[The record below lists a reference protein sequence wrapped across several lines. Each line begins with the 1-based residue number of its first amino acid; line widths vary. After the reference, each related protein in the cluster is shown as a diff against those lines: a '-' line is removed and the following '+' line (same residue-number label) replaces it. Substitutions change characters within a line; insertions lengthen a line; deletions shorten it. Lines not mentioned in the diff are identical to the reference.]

1 MEIRELRYFLAI
13 AREQSISKAA
23 EALYMTQP
31 SLSRQM
37 QNLEKELGKQL
48 FVRGSKKIEL
58 TEAGFLLQKRA
69 EEMLALYEKTQA
81 ELAAPEECAGEIRIG
96 GGESFC
102 VSFVARLATK
112 MQRENPRVV
121 FHFFSGDTQD
131 VTEKRIF
138 ATSAKRHVGRSHA
151 KGQSPRTKGAYHPA
165 GSERKTAHPLPARRQ
180 KQGTFRLVFGRGGA
194 GHQGDVQSA
203 VQRFPAR
210 ARGNGLCG
218 GTGQDHQHDGRE
230 RAVFPSSGSSPR
242 IHPCGGMEEKPD
254 LFPPRAEIFTDA
266 QRRTFPAIKKGS
278 GNLPEPFQFAYS
290 KDLYRAMMSSL
301 VGSFGLPG
309 RQASSMA
316 DCAKKSRSS
325 SLTMFFRSAGIPTS

>member
-23 EALYMTQP
+23 ESLYMTQP

-69 EEMLALYEKTQA
+69 EETLALYEKTQA

-131 VTEKRIF
+131 VTEKLE
-138 ATSAKRHVGRSHA
+138 
-151 KGQSPRTKGAYHPA
+151 KGLIDFGI
-165 GSERKTAHPLPARRQ
+165 
-180 KQGTFRLVFGRGGA
+180 LVE
-194 GHQGDVQSA
+194 
-203 VQRFPAR
+203 P
-210 ARGNGLCG
+210 
-218 GTGQDHQHDGRE
+218 
-230 RAVFPSSGSSPR
+230 
-242 IHPCGGMEEKPD
+242 
-254 LFPPRAEIFTDA
+254 AEISRYEFLRLPQKDTWGVLMRKDSPLA
-266 QRRTFPAIKKGS
+266 QKERITPQDLSGKPLIRSLHAVKNRELSAWFSGEEPQDVRATYNLLYNASLLVREGMGYAVGLDRIINTTGESELCFRPLDPPLESTLAVAWKKNQIFSRPAQKF
-278 GNLPEPFQFAYS
+278 LQMLRDE
-290 KDLYRAMMSSL
+290 LSL
-301 VGSFGLPG
+301 
-309 RQASSMA
+309 Q
-316 DCAKKSRSS
+316 
-325 SLTMFFRSAGIPTS
+325 

>member
-1 MEIRELRYFLAI
+1 MEYCDIIRKRRRNMEIRELRYFLAI

-131 VTEKRIF
+131 VTEKLE
-138 ATSAKRHVGRSHA
+138 
-151 KGQSPRTKGAYHPA
+151 KGLIDFGI
-165 GSERKTAHPLPARRQ
+165 
-180 KQGTFRLVFGRGGA
+180 LVE
-194 GHQGDVQSA
+194 
-203 VQRFPAR
+203 P
-210 ARGNGLCG
+210 
-218 GTGQDHQHDGRE
+218 
-230 RAVFPSSGSSPR
+230 
-242 IHPCGGMEEKPD
+242 
-254 LFPPRAEIFTDA
+254 AEISRYEFLRLPQKDTWGVLMRKDSPLA
-266 QRRTFPAIKKGS
+266 QKERITPQDLSGKPLIRSLHAVKNRELSAWFSGEEPQDIRATYNLLYNASLLVREGMGYAVGLDRIINTTGESELCFRPLDPPLESTLAVAWKKNQIFSRPAQKF
-278 GNLPEPFQFAYS
+278 LQMLRDE
-290 KDLYRAMMSSL
+290 LSL
-301 VGSFGLPG
+301 
-309 RQASSMA
+309 Q
-316 DCAKKSRSS
+316 
-325 SLTMFFRSAGIPTS
+325 

>member
-23 EALYMTQP
+23 ESLYMTQP

-58 TEAGFLLQKRA
+58 TGAGFLLQKRA

-131 VTEKRIF
+131 VTEKLE
-138 ATSAKRHVGRSHA
+138 
-151 KGQSPRTKGAYHPA
+151 KGLIDFGI
-165 GSERKTAHPLPARRQ
+165 
-180 KQGTFRLVFGRGGA
+180 LVE
-194 GHQGDVQSA
+194 
-203 VQRFPAR
+203 P
-210 ARGNGLCG
+210 
-218 GTGQDHQHDGRE
+218 
-230 RAVFPSSGSSPR
+230 
-242 IHPCGGMEEKPD
+242 
-254 LFPPRAEIFTDA
+254 AEISRYEFLRLPQKDTWGVLMRKDSPLA
-266 QRRTFPAIKKGS
+266 QKERITPQDLSGKPLIRSLHAVKNRELSAWFSGEEPQDVRATYNLLYNASLLVREGMGYAVGLDRIINTTGESELCFRPLDPPLESTLAVAWKKNQIFSRPAQKF
-278 GNLPEPFQFAYS
+278 LQMFRDE
-290 KDLYRAMMSSL
+290 LSL
-301 VGSFGLPG
+301 
-309 RQASSMA
+309 Q
-316 DCAKKSRSS
+316 
-325 SLTMFFRSAGIPTS
+325 

>member
-48 FVRGSKKIEL
+48 FARGSKKIEL

-131 VTEKRIF
+131 VTEKLE
-138 ATSAKRHVGRSHA
+138 
-151 KGQSPRTKGAYHPA
+151 KGLIDFGI
-165 GSERKTAHPLPARRQ
+165 
-180 KQGTFRLVFGRGGA
+180 LVE
-194 GHQGDVQSA
+194 
-203 VQRFPAR
+203 P
-210 ARGNGLCG
+210 
-218 GTGQDHQHDGRE
+218 
-230 RAVFPSSGSSPR
+230 
-242 IHPCGGMEEKPD
+242 
-254 LFPPRAEIFTDA
+254 AEISRYEFLRLPQKDTWGVLMRKDSPLA
-266 QRRTFPAIKKGS
+266 QKERITPQDLSGKPLIRSLHAVKNRELSAWFSGEEPQNIRATYSLLYNASLLVREGMGYAVGLDRIINTTGESELCFRPLDPPLESTLAVAWKKNQIFSRPAQKF
-278 GNLPEPFQFAYS
+278 LQMLRDE
-290 KDLYRAMMSSL
+290 LSL
-301 VGSFGLPG
+301 
-309 RQASSMA
+309 Q
-316 DCAKKSRSS
+316 
-325 SLTMFFRSAGIPTS
+325 

>member
-23 EALYMTQP
+23 ESLYMTQP

-112 MQRENPRVV
+112 MHRENPRVM

-131 VTEKRIF
+131 VTEKLEKGLIDFGILVEPAEISRYEFLRLPQKDTWGVLMRKDSPLAAKEHILAEDLIHQPLILSHQILGTSELAAWF
-138 ATSAKRHVGRSHA
+138 GTDVSKLKVTAAYELIYNATHFVK
-151 KGQSPRTKGAYHPA
+151 KGIGYAVALDKLVNTTGDSDLCFRPLYPA
-165 GSERKTAHPLPARRQ
+165 MEA
-180 KQGTFRLVFGRGGA
+180 
-194 GHQGDVQSA
+194 
-203 VQRFPAR
+203 
-210 ARGNGLCG
+210 GLCIVWKK
-218 GTGQDHQHDGRE
+218 HQVFSRAAGLFLEQIRREQLHDR
-230 RAVFPSSGSSPR
+230 
-242 IHPCGGMEEKPD
+242 
-254 LFPPRAEIFTDA
+254 
-266 QRRTFPAIKKGS
+266 
-278 GNLPEPFQFAYS
+278 
-290 KDLYRAMMSSL
+290 
-301 VGSFGLPG
+301 
-309 RQASSMA
+309 
-316 DCAKKSRSS
+316 
-325 SLTMFFRSAGIPTS
+325 

>member
-1 MEIRELRYFLAI
+1 MEYCDIIRKRRRNMEIRELRYFLAI

-23 EALYMTQP
+23 ESLYMTQP

-102 VSFVARLATK
+102 VSFIARLATK

-131 VTEKRIF
+131 VTEKLE
-138 ATSAKRHVGRSHA
+138 
-151 KGQSPRTKGAYHPA
+151 KGLIDFGI
-165 GSERKTAHPLPARRQ
+165 
-180 KQGTFRLVFGRGGA
+180 LVE
-194 GHQGDVQSA
+194 
-203 VQRFPAR
+203 P
-210 ARGNGLCG
+210 
-218 GTGQDHQHDGRE
+218 
-230 RAVFPSSGSSPR
+230 
-242 IHPCGGMEEKPD
+242 
-254 LFPPRAEIFTDA
+254 AEISRYEFLRLPQKDTWGVLMRKDSPLA
-266 QRRTFPAIKKGS
+266 QKERITPQDLSGKPLIRSLHAVKNRELSAWFSGEEAQDIRATYNLLYNASLLVREGMGYAVGLDRIINTTGESELCFRPLDPPLESTLAVAWKKNQIFSRPAQKF
-278 GNLPEPFQFAYS
+278 LQMLRDE
-290 KDLYRAMMSSL
+290 LSL
-301 VGSFGLPG
+301 
-309 RQASSMA
+309 Q
-316 DCAKKSRSS
+316 
-325 SLTMFFRSAGIPTS
+325 

>member
-23 EALYMTQP
+23 ESLYMTQP

-81 ELAAPEECAGEIRIG
+81 ELAVPEECAGEIRIG

-131 VTEKRIF
+131 VTEKLE
-138 ATSAKRHVGRSHA
+138 
-151 KGQSPRTKGAYHPA
+151 KGLIDFGI
-165 GSERKTAHPLPARRQ
+165 
-180 KQGTFRLVFGRGGA
+180 LVE
-194 GHQGDVQSA
+194 
-203 VQRFPAR
+203 P
-210 ARGNGLCG
+210 
-218 GTGQDHQHDGRE
+218 
-230 RAVFPSSGSSPR
+230 
-242 IHPCGGMEEKPD
+242 
-254 LFPPRAEIFTDA
+254 AEISRYEFLRLPQKDTWGVLMRKDSPLA
-266 QRRTFPAIKKGS
+266 QKERITPQDLSGKPLIRSLHAVKNRELSAWFSGEEPQNIRATYNLLYNASLLVREGMGYAVGLDRIINTTGESELCFRPLDPPLESTLAVAWKKNQIFSRPAQKF
-278 GNLPEPFQFAYS
+278 LQMLRDE
-290 KDLYRAMMSSL
+290 LSL
-301 VGSFGLPG
+301 
-309 RQASSMA
+309 Q
-316 DCAKKSRSS
+316 
-325 SLTMFFRSAGIPTS
+325 

>member
-1 MEIRELRYFLAI
+1 MEIRELKYFLAI

-23 EALYMTQP
+23 ESLYMTQP

-131 VTEKRIF
+131 VTEKLE
-138 ATSAKRHVGRSHA
+138 
-151 KGQSPRTKGAYHPA
+151 KGLIDFGI
-165 GSERKTAHPLPARRQ
+165 
-180 KQGTFRLVFGRGGA
+180 LVE
-194 GHQGDVQSA
+194 
-203 VQRFPAR
+203 P
-210 ARGNGLCG
+210 
-218 GTGQDHQHDGRE
+218 
-230 RAVFPSSGSSPR
+230 
-242 IHPCGGMEEKPD
+242 
-254 LFPPRAEIFTDA
+254 AEISRYEFLRLPQKDTWGVLMRKDSPLA
-266 QRRTFPAIKKGS
+266 QKERITPQDLSGKPLIRSLHAVKNRELSAWFSGEEAQDIRATYNLLYNASLLVREGMGYAVGLDRIINTTGESELCFRPLDPPLESTLAVAWKK
-278 GNLPEPFQFAYS
+278 N
-290 KDLYRAMMSSL
+290 
-301 VGSFGLPG
+301 
-309 RQASSMA
+309 
-316 DCAKKSRSS
+316 
-325 SLTMFFRSAGIPTS
+325 

>member
-1 MEIRELRYFLAI
+1 MEYCDIIRKRRRNMEIRELRYFLAI

-23 EALYMTQP
+23 ESLYMTQP

-69 EEMLALYEKTQA
+69 EETLALYEKTQA

-131 VTEKRIF
+131 VTEKLE
-138 ATSAKRHVGRSHA
+138 
-151 KGQSPRTKGAYHPA
+151 KGLIDFGI
-165 GSERKTAHPLPARRQ
+165 
-180 KQGTFRLVFGRGGA
+180 LVE
-194 GHQGDVQSA
+194 
-203 VQRFPAR
+203 P
-210 ARGNGLCG
+210 
-218 GTGQDHQHDGRE
+218 
-230 RAVFPSSGSSPR
+230 
-242 IHPCGGMEEKPD
+242 
-254 LFPPRAEIFTDA
+254 AEISRYEFLRLPQKDTWGVLMRKDSPLA
-266 QRRTFPAIKKGS
+266 QKERITPQDLSGKPLIRSLHAVKNRELSAWFSGEEPQDVRATYNLLYNASLLVREGMGYAVGLDRIINTTGESELCFRPLDPPLESTLAVAWKKNQIFSRPAQKF
-278 GNLPEPFQFAYS
+278 LQMLRDE
-290 KDLYRAMMSSL
+290 LSL
-301 VGSFGLPG
+301 
-309 RQASSMA
+309 Q
-316 DCAKKSRSS
+316 
-325 SLTMFFRSAGIPTS
+325 

>member
-1 MEIRELRYFLAI
+1 MEIRELKYFLAI

-23 EALYMTQP
+23 ESLYMTQP

-131 VTEKRIF
+131 VTEKLE
-138 ATSAKRHVGRSHA
+138 
-151 KGQSPRTKGAYHPA
+151 KGLIDFGI
-165 GSERKTAHPLPARRQ
+165 
-180 KQGTFRLVFGRGGA
+180 LVE
-194 GHQGDVQSA
+194 
-203 VQRFPAR
+203 P
-210 ARGNGLCG
+210 
-218 GTGQDHQHDGRE
+218 
-230 RAVFPSSGSSPR
+230 
-242 IHPCGGMEEKPD
+242 
-254 LFPPRAEIFTDA
+254 AEISRYEFLRLPQKDTWGVLMRKDSPLA
-266 QRRTFPAIKKGS
+266 QKERITPQDLSGKPLIRSLHAVKNRELSAWFSGEEPQDIRATYNLLYNTSLLVREGMGYAVGLDRIINTTGESVLCFRPLDPPLESTLAVAWKKNQIFSRPAQKF
-278 GNLPEPFQFAYS
+278 LQMLRDE
-290 KDLYRAMMSSL
+290 LSL
-301 VGSFGLPG
+301 
-309 RQASSMA
+309 Q
-316 DCAKKSRSS
+316 
-325 SLTMFFRSAGIPTS
+325 

>member
-1 MEIRELRYFLAI
+1 MEYCDIIRKRRRNIEIRELKYFLAI

-23 EALYMTQP
+23 ESLYMTQP

-131 VTEKRIF
+131 VTEKLE
-138 ATSAKRHVGRSHA
+138 
-151 KGQSPRTKGAYHPA
+151 KGLIDFGI
-165 GSERKTAHPLPARRQ
+165 
-180 KQGTFRLVFGRGGA
+180 LVE
-194 GHQGDVQSA
+194 
-203 VQRFPAR
+203 P
-210 ARGNGLCG
+210 
-218 GTGQDHQHDGRE
+218 
-230 RAVFPSSGSSPR
+230 
-242 IHPCGGMEEKPD
+242 
-254 LFPPRAEIFTDA
+254 AEISRYEFLRLPQKDTWGVLMRKDSPLA
-266 QRRTFPAIKKGS
+266 QKERITPQDLSGKPLIRSLHAVKNRELSAWFSGEEPQDIRATYNLLYNASLLVREGMGYAVGLDRIINTTGESELCFRPLDPPLESTLAVAWKKNQIFSRPAQKF
-278 GNLPEPFQFAYS
+278 LQMFRDE
-290 KDLYRAMMSSL
+290 LSL
-301 VGSFGLPG
+301 
-309 RQASSMA
+309 Q
-316 DCAKKSRSS
+316 
-325 SLTMFFRSAGIPTS
+325 